1 MNMNRKDEL
10 EKIFWSTP
18 VAMRRRVGAPSS
30 PLKAATALFPPPPQ
44 YLCVLSIHII
54 II

>member
-1 MNMNRKDEL
+1 MNRKDDL
-10 EKIFWSTP
+10 EKIFWSTL

-30 PLKAATALFPPPPQ
+30 PLKAATALFPPPPH
-44 YLCVLSIHII
+44 YAVCLVNIYII